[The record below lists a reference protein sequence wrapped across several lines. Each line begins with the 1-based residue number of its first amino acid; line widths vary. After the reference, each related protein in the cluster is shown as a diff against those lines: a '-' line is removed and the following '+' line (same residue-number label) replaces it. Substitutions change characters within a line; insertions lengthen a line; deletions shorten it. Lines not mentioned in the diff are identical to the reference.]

1 MNVVL
6 LTKRD
11 EWSMRA
17 GKIAQLAF
25 PDLLWI
31 AGERDEPMPM
41 FTAPDILL
49 SFLSPWIV
57 PAGILERTKTAINF
71 HPGSAN
77 YPGIGCYNFALYEGS
92 SDYGCVAHWM
102 KPAVDTGLILDKER
116 FQIYLGDTV
125 ASLRERTLIHMTSL
139 FSRVCDDLEMG
150 RQRWALETRWNCPAY
165 TRKQLEEL
173 STITPDMDADEIA
186 RRVRA
191 TTYQNFRP
199 RVVLGGHTFECVS

>member
-1 MNVVL
+1 MSVVL

-11 EWSMRA
+11 EWSARA

-41 FTAPDILL
+41 FTPPDILL

-71 HPGSAN
+71 HPGSAD
-77 YPGIGCYNFALYEGS
+77 YPGIGCYNWALYAEAQL
-92 SDYGCVAHWM
+92 YGCVAHLM
-102 KPAVDTGLILDKER
+102 APKVDTGEILEQR
-116 FQIYLGDTV
+116 LFPIYEGDSV
-125 ASLRERTLIHMTSL
+125 ASLRERTLAVMLAL
-139 FSRVCDDLEMG
+139 FVDWCDAVTYELP
-150 RQRWALETRWNCPAY
+150 RAKLRWNSEPF
-165 TRKQLEEL
+165 TRADLEEL
-173 STITPDMDADEIA
+173 ATITPDMDADEIA

-199 RVVLGGHTFECVS
+199 RVILGGHTFECVS

>member
-1 MNVVL
+1 MSVVL

-11 EWSMRA
+11 EWSTRA
-17 GKIAQLAF
+17 AQIAKLAF

-41 FTAPDILL
+41 FTPPDILL

-57 PAGILERTKTAINF
+57 PASVLERTKTAINF

-77 YPGIGCYNFALYEGS
+77 YPGIGCYNFALYEGVQW
-92 SDYGCVAHWM
+92 YGCVAHFM
-102 KPAVDTGLILDKER
+102 EPNVDTGMIVDEMN
-116 FQIYLGDTV
+116 FQILPGESV
-125 ASLRERTLIHMTSL
+125 ESLKMRTMIHMTSL
-139 FSRVCDDLEMG
+139 FAAFAETLPAGLEVEGNGTEWTRKPFTRADLETL
-150 RQRWALETRWNCPAY
+150 A
-165 TRKQLEEL
+165 
-173 STITPDMDADEIA
+173 TITADMDADEIA

-199 RVVLGGHTFECVS
+199 RVILGGHTFECVS